1 MKGNI
6 ILNETYKLEDFMK
19 DIETGLELNVLNCKD
34 YTLSRS
40 DVRCGFI
47 DLRERKYTLYNSYEE
62 LLESIRIEGFRII
75 DIMDKRLYQ
84 NWYVY

>member
-1 MKGNI
+1 MKRNI
-6 ILNETYKLEDFMK
+6 ILNETSKLESFMK
-19 DIETGLELNVLNCKD
+19 DIETGLEIECTFNYKD

-47 DLRERKYTLYNSYEE
+47 DLREHNYALYNSYEE

-75 DIMDKRLYQ
+75 NIKIQGVKLCI
-84 NWYVY
+84 